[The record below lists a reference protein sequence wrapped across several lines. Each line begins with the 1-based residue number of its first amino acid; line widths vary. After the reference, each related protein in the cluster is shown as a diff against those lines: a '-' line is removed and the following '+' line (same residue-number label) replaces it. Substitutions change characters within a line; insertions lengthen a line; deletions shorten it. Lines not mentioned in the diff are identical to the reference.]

1 MQLYYPR
8 SFFKLLVVGFALT
21 ALPLVAALVNNAVAI
36 DRLANRSQQAV
47 YRAVQ
52 ATQASR
58 RLSELVTAMER
69 SARQFVIL
77 GDRALLE
84 SYDLQRAQLASTA
97 RQFDGLPFD
106 SEQIR
111 ALGDILRSEE
121 EIYRTLSER
130 APVPAR
136 LRDAAG
142 SFVRIADYARA
153 IHDRSNALIDREV
166 ESMQA
171 TASRAQRITLWQLLA
186 LIPVVLFMAI
196 GFTVLISRPIREI
209 DTAIR
214 RLGGGEFAAPVRV
227 GGPDDLQLLG
237 ERLEWMRQRLVELE
251 NQKNRFL
258 SQVSHELK
266 TPLTALREG
275 AELLVEDVVG
285 SLTPEQ
291 REIAEILRVN
301 SIKLQKLIEDL
312 LSYSASQS
320 SKASLDLR
328 PVSLRQIIGRV
339 VDDQRLAAR
348 AKDLKLQIDVV
359 DIMLAADAGKLR
371 IILDNLISNAI
382 KFSPP
387 GGSIAVLAR
396 NTADSVEID
405 VCDEGPGIDPAD
417 RERVFEPFYQG
428 KQGADGL
435 VKGTG
440 IGLSVVREY
449 VSEHG
454 GSVEVVR
461 DDRAQGALLRVRL
474 PLKGHA

>member
-21 ALPLVAALVNNAVAI
+21 AVPLVAALVNNAVAI

-84 SYDLQRAQLASTA
+84 SYDLQRAQLLSTA

-121 EIYRTLSER
+121 EIYRTLSEH
-130 APVPAR
+130 APVSAR

-142 SFVRIADYARA
+142 RFVRIADYARA
-153 IHDRSNALIDREV
+153 IHERSNALIDREV

-196 GFTVLISRPIREI
+196 GFTVLIARPIREI

-214 RLGGGEFAAPVRV
+214 RLGDGEFAAPVRV
-227 GGPDDLQLLG
+227 GGPDDLQHLG

-275 AELLVEDVVG
+275 AELLGDGVVG

-328 PVSLRQIIGRV
+328 PISLRQIIGRV
-339 VDDQRLAAR
+339 ADDQRLAAR
-348 AKDLKLQIDVV
+348 AKDLKLRIDVV
-359 DIMLAADAGKLR
+359 DITLAADAGKLR

-405 VCDEGPGIDPAD
+405 VRDDGPGIDPVD

-454 GSVEVVR
+454 GSVEVVQ
-461 DDRAQGALLRVRL
+461 DGHAQGALFRVRL
-474 PLKGHA
+474 PLKGRA